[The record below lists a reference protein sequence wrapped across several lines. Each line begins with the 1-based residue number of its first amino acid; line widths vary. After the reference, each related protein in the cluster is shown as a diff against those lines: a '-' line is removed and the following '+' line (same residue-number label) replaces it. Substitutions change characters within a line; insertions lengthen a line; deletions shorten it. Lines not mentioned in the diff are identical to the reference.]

1 MSSENLNPE
10 QKANWDHAVKEY
22 QEIQEANVQS
32 RFKLMSVKERQQYKQ
47 NHGCVSDQDI
57 LTHMRSLNFILG
69 VSVSNSNSVLF
80 TRLLNGKRPLI
91 YAPPTSFTSP
101 WYSVVEDNGPWEI
114 HSEAKYLEEMFEGG
128 NPDKGIDVE
137 GSTWKIKEQLS
148 PTSALLTYFGWER
161 LGYTWKLERL
171 RIPAVEADGF
181 ICCWHNPKIKRIT
194 TLALL
199 RKEQY
204 WHVRRHYEKIQM
216 VLDADFAT
224 KKKLKATEQYGTLF
238 ANGMFNIEFEAGQTL
253 LKKRRKANLPDYPT
267 EEEILKEVEKNIQS
281 YFERRYSLDKS
292 GKLYKWVWRLSRVT
306 PEEINKKIY
315 M

>member
-114 HSEAKYLEEMFEGG
+114 HSEA
-128 NPDKGIDVE
+128 GIFPCS
-137 GSTWKIKEQLS
+137 G
-148 PTSALLTYFGWER
+148 A
-161 LGYTWKLERL
+161 
-171 RIPAVEADGF
+171 
-181 ICCWHNPKIKRIT
+181 KRR
-194 TLALL
+194 LALNPYPSMNTSL
-199 RKEQY
+199 RFY
-204 WHVRRHYEKIQM
+204 DYMACCVATRPT
-216 VLDADFAT
+216 VPAD
-224 KKKLKATEQYGTLF
+224 
-238 ANGMFNIEFEAGQTL
+238 N
-253 LKKRRKANLPDYPT
+253 R
-267 EEEILKEVEKNIQS
+267 
-281 YFERRYSLDKS
+281 
-292 GKLYKWVWRLSRVT
+292 
-306 PEEINKKIY
+306 
-315 M
+315 